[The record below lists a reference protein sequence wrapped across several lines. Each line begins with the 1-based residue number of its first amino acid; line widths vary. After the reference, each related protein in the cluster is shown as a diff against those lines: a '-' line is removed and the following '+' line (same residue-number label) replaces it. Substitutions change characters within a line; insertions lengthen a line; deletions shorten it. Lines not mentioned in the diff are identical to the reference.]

1 VQAHRRKKE
10 EKEQASE
17 KKQACMQATN
27 RMTKREIAKKFDS
40 LYAHVLVQL

>member
-1 VQAHRRKKE
+1 VQAHGEKKE

-27 RMTKREIAKKFDS
+27 RMEKRVIAKKFDS
-40 LYAHVLVQL
+40 LYTHVLVQL